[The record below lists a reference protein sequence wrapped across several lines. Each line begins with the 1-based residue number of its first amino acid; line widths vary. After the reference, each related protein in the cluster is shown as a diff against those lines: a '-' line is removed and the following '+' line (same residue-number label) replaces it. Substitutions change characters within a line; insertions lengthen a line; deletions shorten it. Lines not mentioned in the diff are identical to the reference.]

1 MYAAGKE
8 TLMQTGTERIEFTRP
23 HGFPAIET
31 VRVEHSHRLWRAFH
45 ETYNVCALIDSAG
58 VDWRRGRELSSAR
71 TGDVLFAEPGDLTL
85 STRLAKPQTFVAL
98 SISAPLMQQA
108 SEELDLGGKKPHWRA
123 SQITNPLLFGRLVQH
138 HRSLVNAGCA
148 LEAEHVLADYLP
160 LLFEHCFERRARPIG
175 KRVRSYVLEARDFIH
190 ENFAH
195 RFGMDDLSRAVR
207 TSRYHLSR
215 AFRSVFG
222 VSPHEYLVHVRLA
235 KARELLKAGV
245 PIQLAAAQTG
255 FSDQSHLTR
264 RFHAA
269 LAITPNHYAC
279 AHRTARKSQSPILV

>member
-1 MYAAGKE
+1 
-8 TLMQTGTERIEFTRP
+8 MQTDGERIEFTRP
-23 HGFPAIET
+23 HGFPAIEM
-31 VRVEHSHRLWRAFH
+31 VRVERSDRLWRAFH

-58 VDWRRGRELSSAR
+58 VDWRRGKELSSAR

-85 STRLAKPQTFVAL
+85 STRLARPQTFVAL

-108 SEELDLGGKKPHWRA
+108 SDELDLGGNKPQWRA
-123 SQITNPLLFGRLVQH
+123 SQITNPLLFSRLVQH
-138 HRSLVNAGCA
+138 HRSLADAGCA
-148 LEAEHVLADYLP
+148 LEAEYVLADYLP
-160 LLFEHCFERRARPIG
+160 LLFEHCMERRTGA
-175 KRVRSYVLEARDFIH
+175 VAACMRSHVLEARDFIH

-195 RFGMDDLSRAVR
+195 RFGMEDLSRAVR

-215 AFRSVFG
+215 AFRSMFG

-245 PIQLAAAQTG
+245 PIQLAAARTG
-255 FSDQSHLTR
+255 FSDHSHLTR

-269 LAITPNHYAC
+269 LAITPNHYAG
-279 AHRTARKSQSPILV
+279 AHRTARKSQSAILV